1 MEKRRKWKGIM
12 LDPGLTPLY
21 SFEPIFQPLN
31 GLCMGRPT
39 HHIYIFFLLK
49 EGLLR
54 YETMR
59 FLKQISRRKSKCYF
73 PATSPPPA
81 CRILDLKETASLGC
95 TANTPQTTFWLQ
107 SNHALEISH
116 DAMSHNWTYKV
127 GYYGNRG
134 IFSEVERN
142 FRWWASLIYGSYAW
156 IKLGKVQDCGEVP
169 RKVPGIF
176 S

>member
-1 MEKRRKWKGIM
+1 MEKRRKWKEIM
-12 LDPGLTPLY
+12 LDPGLKPLY

-31 GLCMGRPT
+31 GLLHGKAHPPFLLLSFL
-39 HHIYIFFLLK
+39 FFLK

-73 PATSPPPA
+73 PAMSPPPA

-95 TANTPQTTFWLQ
+95 TANTPQSTFWLQ

-116 DAMSHNWTYKV
+116 DAISHNWTYKV
-127 GYYGNRG
+127 AYYGNRG

-142 FRWWASLIYGSYAW
+142 FRWWASLWVICMDQTG
-156 IKLGKVQDCGEVP
+156 
-169 RKVPGIF
+169 
-176 S
+176 